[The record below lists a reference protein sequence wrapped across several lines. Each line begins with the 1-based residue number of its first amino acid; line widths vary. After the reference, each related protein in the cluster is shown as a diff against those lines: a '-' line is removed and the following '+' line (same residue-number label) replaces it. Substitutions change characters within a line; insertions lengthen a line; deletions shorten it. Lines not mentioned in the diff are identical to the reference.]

1 MRFSGGKFA
10 TNATVNF
17 EPWKQSVSSSSR
29 VCGHTYNV
37 FPPFSSHLR
46 LAERD
51 IDISFLR
58 LCGVK
63 LTEIPGLTLFNV
75 TAGWRS
81 IPSEGRNLFSC
92 KQGCIAHHLSLSP
105 THCLDMTEILL
116 ERIGNHKSAVHPVQL

>member
-1 MRFSGGKFA
+1 MENLLLMLLLISNPG
-10 TNATVNF
+10 
-17 EPWKQSVSSSSR
+17 SSLFP
-29 VCGHTYNV
+29 VAPGCVGIPIMF

-75 TAGWRS
+75 TACWRS
-81 IPSEGRNLFSC
+81 IPAEGRNLFSF
-92 KQGCIAHHLSLSP
+92 KQGSIAHHLSLSP

-116 ERIGNHKSAVHPVQL
+116 ERI